1 MAILNKTKRP
11 YLVDDENNIFIGLDL
26 PIRKG
31 TAGDGYFAS
40 TKTTIEA
47 VKNNIISLLMTETGE
62 RLFQPTLGLNLKKY
76 MFQNY
81 SKDLEDEIKQ
91 SIIQKFKFWLPFVDV
106 TGLVI
111 GMNRVDAIGKNQ
123 IDIRCN
129 FIINKDPNTTES
141 VSVSIK

>member
-1 MAILNKTKRP
+1 MA
-11 YLVDDENNIFIGLDL
+11 
-26 PIRKG
+26 
-31 TAGDGYFAS
+31 
-40 TKTTIEA
+40 
-47 VKNNIISLLMTETGE
+47 LLYE
-62 RLFQPTLGLNLKKY
+62 Y

>member
-31 TAGDGYFAS
+31 TVGDGYFAS

>member
-62 RLFQPTLGLNLKKY
+62 RLFQPTLGLNLKIY
-76 MFQNY
+76 MYQNY
-81 SKDLEDEIKQ
+81 SKVLEDEIKQ